1 MLHSLRRSDYVLRC
15 REHYLRCKDRRKKR
29 MGNMR
34 MNEWTN
40 VKVIGNP
47 WRWGVFS
54 ALLVHLQAWRSSSG
68 GRHDVKVLI
77 HVCQLLQPLYER
89 RRRRT
94 RDVVILTH
102 HHHITM
108 ISAPKRK
115 RRRDTPCPHRDI
127 APYHQS
133 LKRNRSVTISNAISA

>member
-1 MLHSLRRSDYVLRC
+1 
-15 REHYLRCKDRRKKR
+15 
-29 MGNMR
+29 MR
-34 MNEWTN
+34 INEWTS

-47 WRWGVFS
+47 WRWGVFLAS
-54 ALLVHLQAWRSSSG
+54 LAHLQVWRSSSG

-89 RRRRT
+89 RRT

-102 HHHITM
+102 HHHITV
-108 ISAPKRK
+108 ISALKRK

-127 APYHQS
+127 ALYHQS
-133 LKRNRSVTISNAISA
+133 LKRNRNVTNSNGISA